1 MIKQGKCCKKV
12 KVFCEWRDASR
23 QTIYYLASRSDIAGI
38 YEYSRQNEIYGTFIY
53 ERRGLVKSE
62 EELFVL
68 EKSEQT
74 WYIANQKE
82 SVVAFVS
89 AVNDFFHNKLI
100 LSEYK

>member
-1 MIKQGKCCKKV
+1 M
-12 KVFCEWRDASR
+12 
-23 QTIYYLASRSDIAGI
+23 YYLASRSDIAGI
-38 YEYSRQNEIYGTFIY
+38 YEYSRQNEVYGTFIY
-53 ERRGLVKSE
+53 ERRGLIKSE

-89 AVNDFFHNKLI
+89 AMTDCFHTMTIGNKLI
-100 LSEYK
+100 LSEHK